1 MPASRPTLKLLAL
14 LVWITGGVVLLF
26 KGYALVTEALA
37 IKPEAALSYLPFPVA
52 VALGSF
58 KARYL
63 FFPACRKN
71 MARIAA
77 LVDPKFWQFYR
88 PGFFFFLVAMVC
100 LGTWLSRWASGDYVA
115 LIAVSS
121 LDLTLSVA
129 LFGSLGGFRENPE

>member
-1 MPASRPTLKLLAL
+1 M
-14 LVWITGGVVLLF
+14 LVM

-52 VALGSF
+52 AVLGSF
-58 KARYL
+58 KARYI
-63 FFPACRKN
+63 FFPTCRKN

-77 LVDPKFWQFYR
+77 LADPKIWQFYR
-88 PGFFFFLVAMVC
+88 PGFFVSLVAMVS
-100 LGTWLSRWASGDYVA
+100 LGAWLSRWAAGDYTA

-129 LFGSLGGFRENPE
+129 LFGSLGGFRENPEGKAVWE